1 LAHGLE
7 HFESR
12 RLIAAGWARIVDVE
26 SGVDIEHR
34 AFQMRPLEELT
45 KMALA
50 RALQSRDGFSDAIRT
65 RVWALQ
71 WNALRAAMEATPA
84 GAAALAKAVAAP
96 RGGAVAGK
104 GRGAGG
110 ALGIGV
116 GCGGVG
122 ARGVGGGIGDGA
134 DPVGGGRGRG
144 GRRGRGR
151 IG

>member
-1 LAHGLE
+1 
-7 HFESR
+7 
-12 RLIAAGWARIVDVE
+12 
-26 SGVDIEHR
+26 
-34 AFQMRPLEELT
+34 
-45 KMALA
+45 MALA

-65 RVWALQ
+65 RVWGLP
-71 WNALRAAMEATPA
+71 WNSLRAAMEATPA
-84 GAAALAKAVAAP
+84 GAVALAKAVGAP

-122 ARGVGGGIGDGA
+122 PRGVGGGIGDGA